1 MILHYLDLGNL
12 KRSTSKF
19 KNLNPESTQ
28 LRLTSTA
35 HARRVYPRAPR
46 VSLRSHSARS
56 AQPHCPRQRTRV
68 DPSRGLALLARA
80 TS

>member
-1 MILHYLDLGNL
+1 MPRPSGVRHEKKKSVKGWGKKLH
-12 KRSTSKF
+12 
-19 KNLNPESTQ
+19 
-28 LRLTSTA
+28 LTSTA

-46 VSLRSHSARS
+46 VSLRSHGARS